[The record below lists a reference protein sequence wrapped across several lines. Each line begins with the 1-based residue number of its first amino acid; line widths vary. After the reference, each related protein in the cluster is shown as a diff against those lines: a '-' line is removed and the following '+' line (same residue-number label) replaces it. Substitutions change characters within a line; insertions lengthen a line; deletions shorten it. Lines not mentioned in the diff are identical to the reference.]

1 MKNKWLKS
9 DLRLESCSNY
19 VEERIKKIKGASV
32 LLPQKNN
39 SDEIIDVEKF
49 GLTLKTMIIEEDPE
63 LASFLNIHTDDILL
77 TPEYSSVIAFAL
89 SPKDF
94 KEVISAMKFMY
105 RAYQKEGFLC
115 SATNNQNITESLI
128 QQSAHIVRIE
138 K

>member
-9 DLRLESCSNY
+9 DLRIKNCSNY
-19 VEERIKKIKGASV
+19 VEDRIKKIKGAAV

-39 SDEIIDVEKF
+39 PDEIIDVEKF

-89 SPKDF
+89 SPNDF
-94 KEVISAMKFMY
+94 KEVICAMKYMN
-105 RAYQKEGFLC
+105 RAYKQEGFLC
-115 SATNNQNITESLI
+115 SATHNQNITESLI

>member
-1 MKNKWLKS
+1 MKNRWLKS
-9 DLRLESCSNY
+9 DLRLKNCSNY

-39 SDEIIDVEKF
+39 PEEVIDVEKF

-77 TPEYSSVIAFAL
+77 TPEYLSVIAFAL
-89 SPKDF
+89 SPSDF
-94 KEVISAMKFMY
+94 KEVICAMKYMY
-105 RAYQKEGFLC
+105 MSYQKEGFLC